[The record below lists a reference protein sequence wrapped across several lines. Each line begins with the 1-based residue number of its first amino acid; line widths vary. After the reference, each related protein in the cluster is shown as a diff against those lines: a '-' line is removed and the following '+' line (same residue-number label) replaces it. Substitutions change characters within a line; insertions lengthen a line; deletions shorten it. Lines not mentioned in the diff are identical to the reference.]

1 MTRTV
6 DQANPPRPRRDREAT
21 RRRILDAA
29 RDLFGTQ
36 GYDTVTLRMI
46 GAAADANPALVN
58 RYFGTKAQL
67 FAEVIADESTLPQA
81 IAGDPAGLPRRL
93 AEHVVRQTRSRP
105 QSRFPRI
112 VDRSIGDPEVQRVL
126 SGYLTERVIEP
137 LAAQL
142 SGPDARARA
151 TLAAVLIMGG
161 APARRLIGLDALQD
175 DPADLTRR
183 LTAMFTAALF

>member
-1 MTRTV
+1 VTRTAE
-6 DQANPPRPRRDREAT
+6 QADPPRPRRDREAT

-58 RYFGTKAQL
+58 RYFGTK
-67 FAEVIADESTLPQA
+67 STLPQA

-93 AEHVVRQTRSRP
+93 AEHVVRQVRSRP

-126 SGYLTERVIEP
+126 SEYLAERVIEP
-137 LAAQL
+137 LTAQL

>member
-1 MTRTV
+1 MTGTV
-6 DQANPPRPRRDREAT
+6 HQARPRRDREAT

-46 GAAADANPALVN
+46 GTAADANPALVN

-67 FAEVIADESTLPQA
+67 FAEVIEDESTLPQA

-93 AEHVVRQTRSRP
+93 AEHVVRQVRSRP

-126 SGYLTERVIEP
+126 SEYMTERVIEP

-151 TLAAVLIMGG
+151 TLAAVLVMGG
-161 APARRLIGLDALQD
+161 APARRLIGIDVLQD
-175 DPADLTRR
+175 DPADLARR